1 MKAADDPETVEPSVL
16 DRLGIAEDP
25 MTGADPVSFLRSLG
39 AAATALVKNP
49 AGVAAAN
56 TRLAIGLAAAM
67 RATGERAMG
76 VETSGPVSP
85 AAGDKRFNDPA
96 FADNPLYFLLEQQY
110 LLGGQLV
117 TELLDAAGLKP
128 RQDRKARFAANF
140 IVDALVADQHGAR
153 QPGRDPAGLR
163 HRG

>member
-85 AAGDKRFNDPA
+85 RPA
-96 FADNPLYFLLEQQY
+96 TNASTTRRSPTTRSTSCWSSSTFWAVSWSPSFWM
-110 LLGGQLV
+110 
-117 TELLDAAGLKP
+117 
-128 RQDRKARFAANF
+128 RQA
-140 IVDALVADQHGAR
+140 
-153 QPGRDPAGLR
+153 
-163 HRG
+163 